1 MNKQGFFFIVLMI
14 AFFNSF
20 CQKVDLISISQL
32 HERVSKGEDTTYIIN
47 FWATWCAPCLKE
59 LPFFEKLQMQFKEQ
73 KLKVLLISV
82 DFKSKLGS
90 SVEPFVK
97 RNKLNN
103 EVFLLDEKD
112 QQEYIA
118 RIDKNWS
125 GAIPATLFIKNEN
138 RKFIES
144 DFTYPDLLR
153 EYQLI
158 SNL

>member
-1 MNKQGFFFIVLMI
+1 M
-14 AFFNSF
+14 
-20 CQKVDLISISQL
+20 
-32 HERVSKGEDTTYIIN
+32 
-47 FWATWCAPCLKE
+47 
-59 LPFFEKLQMQFKEQ
+59 
-73 KLKVLLISV
+73 

-97 RNKLNN
+97 RNKLHN

-118 RIDKNWS
+118 RIDNNWS
-125 GAIPATLFIKNEN
+125 GAIPATLFIKKEK
-138 RKFIES
+138 RKFVES
-144 DFTYPDLLR
+144 DFNYPDLLR